1 MIVKMIHDDEMKV
14 VMIVMMMMMMMMMMM
29 VYMHTTHWNLYVTD
43 LGTWDGCTY
52 HPEVRPDLKYALIT
66 LY

>member
-1 MIVKMIHDDEMKV
+1 MMIMKIIHDDEMKV
-14 VMIVMMMMMMMMMMM
+14 VMIVMMMMMMMMM
-29 VYMHTTHWNLYVTD
+29 VYMHTTHCNLYVTD

>member
-1 MIVKMIHDDEMKV
+1 
-14 VMIVMMMMMMMMMMM
+14 MMMMMIMIMMMMMMM
-29 VYMHTTHWNLYVTD
+29 VYMHTTHCNLYVTD

>member
-14 VMIVMMMMMMMMMMM
+14 VMIVMMMMMMMMM
-29 VYMHTTHWNLYVTD
+29 VYMHTTHCNLYVTD